1 MTTDLLTEKYADQID
16 GVLACYDRLIL
27 TGSLFP
33 FSYAQGMSGYVSS
46 TILSLRKTCE
56 SNFAAMRKC

>member
-1 MTTDLLTEKYADQID
+1 MIIDLLTEKYADQLD

-33 FSYAQGMSGYVSS
+33 FCYAQGMSGYPMP
-46 TILSLRKTCE
+46 LS
-56 SNFAAMRKC
+56 